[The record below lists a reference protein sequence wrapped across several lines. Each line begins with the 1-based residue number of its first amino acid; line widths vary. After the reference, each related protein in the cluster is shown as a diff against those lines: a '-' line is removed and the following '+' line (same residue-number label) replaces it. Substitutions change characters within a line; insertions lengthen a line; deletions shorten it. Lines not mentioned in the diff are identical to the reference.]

1 MKDKTDMITE
11 LLDHGF
17 DTTTVLFELISHLP
31 TKEVEDFVE
40 SFKNLYEVDSD
51 TSYTLIIPKR

>member
-1 MKDKTDMITE
+1 MKDKHDMIIQ

-17 DTTTVLFELISHLP
+17 DTELILKELVYHLP

-40 SFKNLYEVDSD
+40 SFTSLYEVEYDP
-51 TSYTLIIPKR
+51 SYTPHTVEK